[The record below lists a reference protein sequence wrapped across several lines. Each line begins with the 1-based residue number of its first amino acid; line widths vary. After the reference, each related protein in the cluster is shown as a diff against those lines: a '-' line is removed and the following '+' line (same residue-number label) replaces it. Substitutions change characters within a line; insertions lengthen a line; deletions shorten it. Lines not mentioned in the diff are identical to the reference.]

1 MTKKEKFA
9 KTWLYFRTGYSYYFV
24 FLVSGLNALM
34 IAYFVVILG
43 TTCESGKSLTED
55 GDILCLIRY
64 LFPHFGLFV
73 LFTVAVGLPALVAIG
88 RWHYTRNQY
97 GTHAYVEWETNPT
110 LYKLVGHDQLTFELF
125 KELLEEIKERNKF
138 NPEKL
143 KRLNSLEEKVDHL
156 LIDETSDDCRHIRQA
171 LKKLYGN
178 RIDKMWNETLKER
191 IDNFSAVTGF
201 KIPYELQKEL
211 AS

>member
-1 MTKKEKFA
+1 MTTKKEKFA

-110 LYKLVGHDQLTFELF
+110 LYKLVGHDQLTFEIM
-125 KELLEEIKERNKF
+125 KELIREIKERNIL
-138 NPEKL
+138 NSEKL

-156 LIDETSDDCRHIRQA
+156 LKGGTT
-171 LKKLYGN
+171 K
-178 RIDKMWNETLKER
+178 
-191 IDNFSAVTGF
+191 
-201 KIPYELQKEL
+201 
-211 AS
+211 